1 MVVGFVAIHQF
12 SLDFVTSVHV
22 CPKSYATHVTF
33 VSRSSGYARGGVQRE
48 NLHGEVF
55 TVKVFAVVC
64 EGRRRQLL
72 SMIQWEIEGF
82 LMTVGDGYRKLGGH
96 GREMILRRNGDSH
109 LVNVEFKDGLLGCK
123 KSMMRDLTGLVTH
136 ENSDVAGHSA
146 AAVVDERRATSST
159 IELSRCETV
168 ESHTST
174 QVPFASLCR
183 ACIVGRGR
191 EAPQPFHLG
200 GEEAVIVAMLV
211 VLLDVFFFLDFDRQ
225 HHWRGQHA
233 HNCSHH
239 ARSWFYGSNSRG
251 MCESTQRPGRIP

>member
-1 MVVGFVAIHQF
+1 MVVGFVAIKQF
-12 SLDFVTSVHV
+12 SVDFVTSVHV
-22 CPKSYATHVTF
+22 CPKSYATYATLSLKVWGMREV
-33 VSRSSGYARGGVQRE
+33 VSNE
-48 NLHGEVF
+48 INLHGEVF

-72 SMIQWEIEGF
+72 SMIWWEIEGF
-82 LMTVGDGYRKLGGH
+82 LLTVGDGYRKLGGH

-211 VLLDVFFFLDFDRQ
+211 VLLDVFF
-225 HHWRGQHA
+225 
-233 HNCSHH
+233 
-239 ARSWFYGSNSRG
+239 
-251 MCESTQRPGRIP
+251 P